1 MKRPLRIVVAKLGL
15 DGHDRGAKVIAAGF
29 RDAGFEVI
37 YTGIRQTPK
46 KVAAIAIQE
55 DADVVAV
62 SILSGAH
69 NKLCSKLMELLKE
82 QQGDDIV
89 CLVGG
94 IIPKKDIEYL
104 ESIGYAGVFTPGSEL
119 GDIVGFVKERTK
131 DRNQEY
137 TL

>member
-1 MKRPLRIVVAKLGL
+1 MKRPLRVVVAKIGL

-46 KVAAIAIQE
+46 KVAAIANQE
-55 DADVVAV
+55 DADVIAV

-69 NKLCSKLMELLKE
+69 NKLCGKLMELLKE
-82 QQGDDIV
+82 QQADDIV

-94 IIPKKDIEYL
+94 IIPNRDIEYL
-104 ESIGYAGVFTPGSEL
+104 KSIGYAGVFTPGSEL
-119 GDIVGFVKERTK
+119 GDIVNFVKEKTK

-137 TL
+137 SL